1 MAEQSAQ
8 ERQFI
13 RHPTDIP
20 IRWKLGEVIPPG
32 SEHLRNISEGGLA
45 FLSQLVLPVGAT
57 IDINIPVENPEVS
70 IRGEVIWCRVFA
82 EGGYEVGVRFIDAA
96 QRFKM
101 RMVEQV
107 CHIEHYKREL
117 VEKEGRLLT
126 SEAAALE
133 WIKRYAKEF
142 PR

>member
-1 MAEQSAQ
+1 MADSPQ
-8 ERQFI
+8 ERQYI

-20 IRWKLGEVIPPG
+20 IRWSLGDVVPPG

-45 FLSQLVLPVGAT
+45 FLSQVDIPMGAT
-57 IDINIPVENPEVS
+57 IIVHIPVERPEVS
-70 IRGEVIWCRVFA
+70 IRGEVVWCRPFQ
-82 EGGYEVGVRFIDAA
+82 EGGFEVGVRFIDAA

-117 VEKEGRLLT
+117 KEKENRDLT
-126 SEAAALE
+126 SEEAALE
-133 WIKRYAKEF
+133 WIRRFAKEF

>member
-1 MAEQSAQ
+1 MAETVQD
-8 ERQFI
+8 RQYI

-20 IRWKLGEVIPPG
+20 IHWKLGDIVPPG
-32 SEHLRNISEGGLA
+32 NEYLRNISEGGLA
-45 FLSQLVLPVGAT
+45 FLSQVNIPIGAT
-57 IDINIPVENPEVS
+57 IEIHIPIERPEVS
-70 IRGEVIWCRVFA
+70 IRGEVVWCRPFDQ
-82 EGGYEVGVRFIDAA
+82 GGFEIGVRFIDAA

-107 CHIEHYKREL
+107 CHIEHYKREIFNQ
-117 VEKEGRLLT
+117 EGRDLT

-133 WIKRYAKEF
+133 WIKRFAKEF

>member
-1 MAEQSAQ
+1 MVEKVQD
-8 ERQFI
+8 RQYI

-20 IRWKLGEVIPPG
+20 IHWNLGDVVPPG
-32 SEHLRNISEGGLA
+32 NEHLRNISEGGLA
-45 FLSQLVLPVGAT
+45 FLSQVNIPIGAT
-57 IDINIPVENPEVS
+57 IEIHIPIERPEVS
-70 IRGEVIWCRVFA
+70 IRGEVVWCRPYDQ
-82 EGGYEVGVRFIDAA
+82 GGFEIGVRFIDAA

-107 CHIEHYKREL
+107 CHIEHYKREIL
-117 VEKEGRLLT
+117 QEEGRDLT

-133 WIKRYAKEF
+133 WIKRFAKEF